1 MLRPWSPR
9 KSNPPV
15 VHRDTALEQEQKAL
29 GRCFSDFE
37 ENINDCFDSIN
48 DCFDSIIQGFDDLQ
62 AHMDRRFIMLTW
74 AVGLLAATNLAMLGW
89 LIARGGG

>member
-1 MLRPWSPR
+1 MVTPEAQ
-9 KSNPPV
+9 PPV
-15 VHRDTALEQEQKAL
+15 VHRDTALEQGQKAL

-37 ENINDCFDSIN
+37 ENIN

-74 AVGLLAATNLAMLGW
+74 AVGLLAATNLAVLGW